1 MVYVYLLGL
10 SASNLCFLIT
20 CVPAFIDVSYGLGD
34 ASYATFFYKVNSL
47 SLVITL
53 WQAHFKWPLCNS
65 FAVCSGFI
73 IICMTV
79 NKFFA
84 IFKPLTFQ
92 RINTLKNARLC
103 IGFSFICSVLLHIPD
118 SIRFMVVFNGSCSNQ
133 STSLS
138 FNETEVNCGWQWEDN
153 DQLMNTSSFKAY
165 LGFSQIIKRIGPMVV
180 LAILNTLITYKYLTI
195 SQELELPRAS
205 LKPSS
210 LPSTPGSTST
220 ER

>member
-1 MVYVYLLGL
+1 M
-10 SASNLCFLIT
+10 
-20 CVPAFIDVSYGLGD
+20 
-34 ASYATFFYKVNSL
+34 
-47 SLVITL
+47 
-53 WQAHFKWPLCNS
+53 WPMCNS

-79 NKFFA
+79 NKFIA
-84 IFKPLTFQ
+84 IYKPLTFQ

-103 IGFSFICSVLLHIPD
+103 VGISFICSVLLHIPD
-118 SIRFMVVFNGSCSNQ
+118 IFRAKVVFGSCSNPSNT
-133 STSLS
+133 STNLRFS
-138 FNETEVNCGWQWEDN
+138 FNETGPGVDCGWQWEDN
-153 DQLMNTSSFKAY
+153 DDLVKTSSFKAY
-165 LGFSQIIKRIGPMVV
+165 LGFSQIIKRICPMVV

-210 LPSTPGSTST
+210 LPPTPGLTST